1 MKNAEPIVLL
11 SNGHVRSELLLNL
24 IDPVENLVNLV
35 IDRHTTKK

>member
-24 IDPVENLVNLV
+24 IDLIEDLGDLV

>member
-24 IDPVENLVNLV
+24 IDLIEDLGDLV
-35 IDRHTTKK
+35 INRHVAKK

>member
-1 MKNAEPIVLL
+1 L

-24 IDPVENLVNLV
+24 IDLIEDLGDLV